1 MSGGKE
7 DQIYISYYTSQH
19 HRYRLDIQME
29 MSGKTVSIRVK
40 SSREKLVWQLPDYL
54 GAQLLHVCDVIEFLA
69 CFVQRIVEC

>member
-1 MSGGKE
+1 
-7 DQIYISYYTSQH
+7 
-19 HRYRLDIQME
+19 ME